1 MFDFLNPLTP
11 EDFNQKTEFLIDGF
25 LPKHLITMIYA
36 DGGHGKTFVAMG
48 LAKFAALSGMD
59 VLYLDYDNPMSV
71 LKERGVE
78 QKLIHSCPN
87 LRYVHRSKTPM
98 TALEMLSALEEQAV
112 AGSFKNTLI
121 VTDSLR
127 DFSDVNN
134 DTKAMQLGEKL
145 KNLREAG
152 ATIIVLHHST
162 KNGSNYQG
170 SNNIRNSIDNMYLL
184 TKIESPEGEI
194 RWILTVKKERA
205 AIVDTA
211 LSIKVDD
218 FSILPIDIETARL
231 LPEEKEFIE
240 SAKAILIKSPGI
252 NKKELLEAMNY
263 DKRDKTA
270 NNRLD
275 QFEDIYWQ
283 SEKIKN
289 VYHYTLTES

>member
-1 MFDFLNPLTP
+1 MFDFLTPLTT

-36 DGGHGKTFVAMG
+36 DGGMGKSWAAMC
-48 LAKFAALSGMD
+48 LAKFAERAGMV

-78 QKLIHSCPN
+78 QKLIQACPN

-98 TALEMLSALEEQAV
+98 LGLEMLSALEDQAV
-112 AGSFKNTLI
+112 AGRFKNTLI
-121 VTDSLR
+121 VLDSLR

-134 DTKAMQLGEKL
+134 DAKAMQLGEKL

-152 ATIIVLHHST
+152 ATIVVLHHST

-184 TKIESPEGEI
+184 TKIESQEGEI

-211 LSIKVDD
+211 LSVKVDNL
-218 FSILPIDIETARL
+218 SIMPIDIDTARL
-231 LPEEKEFIE
+231 SGDEKAFINQV
-240 SAKAILIKSPGI
+240 KTILTQEPGI
-252 NKKELLEAMNY
+252 NKTALLESLGFKK
-263 DKRDKTA
+263 DDKTA
-270 NNRLD
+270 RDRLE

-283 SEKIKN
+283 SDKQGKTI
-289 VYHYTLTES
+289 HYRLLQ

>member
-11 EDFNQKTEFLIDGF
+11 DDFNQQTEFLIEGF

-36 DGGHGKTFVAMG
+36 DGGMGKSWAAMG
-48 LAKFAALSGMD
+48 IAKFAEQSGMD
-59 VLYLDYDNPMSV
+59 VLYLDYDNPMSI

-78 QKLIHSCPN
+78 NNLIKACPN

-98 TALEMLSALEEQAV
+98 QALEMLTALEEQAI
-112 AGSFKNTLI
+112 AGRFKNTLI
-121 VTDSLR
+121 VLDSMR

-134 DTKAMQLGEKL
+134 DSKAMALGEKL

-152 ATIIVLHHST
+152 ATILALHHST
-162 KNGSNYQG
+162 KNGGNYQG
-170 SNNIRNSIDNMYLL
+170 SNNIRNSIDNMYQL
-184 TKIESPEGEI
+184 TKIDGAEDEI

-205 AIVDTA
+205 PIVDTA
-211 LSIKVDD
+211 LSIKPDT
-218 FSILPIDIETARL
+218 FEILPIDIETARL
-231 LPEEKEFIE
+231 SPEEKQFIE
-240 SAKAILIKSPGI
+240 AVKAILIKSPGI
-252 NKKELLEAMNY
+252 NKKELLEAMDY

-275 QFEDIYWQ
+275 QFEEIYWQ

-289 VYHYTLTES
+289 VYHYSLTES

>member
-36 DGGHGKTFVAMG
+36 DGGHGKTFTAMG

-59 VLYLDYDNPMSV
+59 VIYLDYDNPMSV

-78 QKLIHSCPN
+78 KKLILSCQN

-98 TALEMLSALEEQAV
+98 QPLEMLCALEAEAV
-112 AGSFKNTLI
+112 AGRFKNTFI
-121 VTDSLR
+121 VLDSLR

-134 DTKAMQLGEKL
+134 DSKAMQLGEKL

-170 SNNIRNSIDNMYLL
+170 SNNIRNSIDNMYQL

-218 FSILPIDIETARL
+218 LSIMPIDIETARL
-231 LPEEKEFIE
+231 SNEDKSFIDQT
-240 SAKAILIKSPGI
+240 KTILTNTPGI
-252 NKKELLEAMNY
+252 NKTDLLETLGFN
-263 DKRDKTA
+263 KSDKTA
-270 NNRLD
+270 RDKLE
-275 QFEDIYWQ
+275 QFEEIYWKA
-283 SEKIKN
+283 EKVKG
-289 VYHYTLTES
+289 VYHYALV